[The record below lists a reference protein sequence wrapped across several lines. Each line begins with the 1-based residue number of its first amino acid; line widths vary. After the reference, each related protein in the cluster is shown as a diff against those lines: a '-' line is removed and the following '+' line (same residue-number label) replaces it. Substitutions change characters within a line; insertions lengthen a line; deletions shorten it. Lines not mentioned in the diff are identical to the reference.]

1 MKNKITAVFGE
12 DKLVHKP
19 TLKFPQ
25 IHVMDFTERTR
36 GEKGLEIFGKK
47 PNDIDTLVIENPNLD
62 ITATFFKP
70 QCFLNERGEEPDNC
84 EGVFYLSNSNDDTWL
99 LFIEI
104 KDCKSKN
111 ISKYFAKT
119 KNQII
124 SIVQIFRDKNIITPN
139 KKVYANISFPRRN
152 KKEYFSQLIQSGEKK
167 EFLNNYKIFI
177 RGTNRL
183 KIKNDTTIN

>member
-1 MKNKITAVFGE
+1 MKNKITDVFGKN
-12 DKLVHKP
+12 KLVHK
-19 TLKFPQ
+19 TDLNFPQ
-25 IHVMDFTERTR
+25 IHVIDFTERTK
-36 GEKGLEIFGKK
+36 GIKGLEISDKK

-62 ITATFFKP
+62 ITATFFEP
-70 QCFLNERGEEPDNC
+70 QCFLNERNEEPDNC

-111 ISKYFAKT
+111 ISKYFVKT

-124 SIVQIFRDKNIITPN
+124 SVIQIFRDKNIITPN

-152 KKEYFSQLIQSGEKK
+152 KKEYFNQLIQSGEK
-167 EFLNNYKIFI
+167 
-177 RGTNRL
+177 
-183 KIKNDTTIN
+183 